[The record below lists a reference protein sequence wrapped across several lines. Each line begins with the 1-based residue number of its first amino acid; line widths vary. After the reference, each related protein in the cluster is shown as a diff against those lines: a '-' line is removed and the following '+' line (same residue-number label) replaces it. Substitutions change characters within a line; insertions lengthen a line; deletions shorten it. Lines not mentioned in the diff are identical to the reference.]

1 MQGCRRLNSLLK
13 NPEKQIPRR
22 AKALLVMT
30 KIKGRLDA
38 GLRPVLPRLGS
49 EETPVAAPRLA
60 SLSYSYPAL
69 TRRAHFAAAAARL
82 V

>member
-30 KIKGRLDA
+30 KIKG
-38 GLRPVLPRLGS
+38 
-49 EETPVAAPRLA
+49 LA
-60 SLSYSYPAL
+60 
-69 TRRAHFAAAAARL
+69 TARL
-82 V
+82 NPRPFKASPTGAEARIPLAAVRHG